1 MIDKKNQ
8 DRAEQGRDKTRRL
21 KGVIARKFVFKRISA
36 DKKGHKRP
44 TNSDQYSRQTAP
56 TVLAGNDQSR

>member
-21 KGVIARKFVFKRISA
+21 KGVIARKFVFKRIRA
-36 DKKGHKRP
+36 DKKGHK
-44 TNSDQYSRQTAP
+44 
-56 TVLAGNDQSR
+56 